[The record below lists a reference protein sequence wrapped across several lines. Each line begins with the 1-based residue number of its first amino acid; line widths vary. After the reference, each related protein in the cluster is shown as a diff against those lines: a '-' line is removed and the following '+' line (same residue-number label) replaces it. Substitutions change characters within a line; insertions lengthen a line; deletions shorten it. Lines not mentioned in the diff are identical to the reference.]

1 MSDTA
6 QESILDLSDYV
17 RILRKR
23 WRWALSAFVA
33 VVGAA
38 ILFPLLQTDSFTA
51 QTRVLIG
58 QSEAESVVTNQSQ
71 NSSFLT
77 RSLANETS
85 LIEGDSVR
93 SRVEELLDVDTA
105 PTVTVTAEGL
115 SDVLRIRAISGTA
128 QGAADAANAYAQ
140 SYVAEKQDRV
150 ANDIDAATAKF
161 NADLERLGQER
172 TEKRQTLLALQ
183 SEVSTLTSEA
193 RNAAIDER
201 NAEVDER
208 GASTDNEQELA
219 QAEVDR
225 LRRER
230 ITRDELLALK
240 QEEVENEQSR
250 ISPQVNLLDV
260 QINAVAK
267 AVTDLELSGAFA
279 AAGSNTVIETAVAP
293 TAPSN
298 TPLSRSIA
306 LGIVAGSIAA
316 AAAALLA
323 HNLDRTINSADDIRE
338 LVNLPVLGTVPQ
350 SDDVTRPAL
359 DLQTLER
366 PESPVGDAYHRVRT
380 ALQFSFLSR
389 DVRSVLVTSANPS
402 EGKTTTSINLAGA
415 LAAIGSRVI
424 LADVDFRR
432 PRLHQVFSIDM
443 KPGLSDHLLDG
454 TPLHELAFT
463 VASANNS
470 LVVLPSGSSP
480 PSPGDLVSTPAFAD
494 LVRLVEKEGDI
505 AVLDSPPILPV
516 SDAITLSRLVDIV
529 VITARAGST
538 TRDDLKRTVET
549 LQQVGA
555 EIAGIVLVGV
565 NNSDQYYRY
574 RSNYANSAEG

>member
-1 MSDTA
+1 MADSA

-17 RILRKR
+17 RILRQR
-23 WRWALSAFVA
+23 WRWALAAFAA

-38 ILFPLLQTDSFTA
+38 ILFPLLQSDSFSA
-51 QTRVLIG
+51 QTRVLVG
-58 QSEAESVVTNQSQ
+58 QSQAESVVTNQSQ

-93 SRVEELLDVDTA
+93 ARVEAMLGVETA
-105 PTVTVTAEGL
+105 PSVTVTAEGV
-115 SDVLRIRAISGTA
+115 SDVLRIRATSGTA
-128 QGAADAANAYAQ
+128 QGAADAANAYAE

-150 ANDIDAATAKF
+150 AKDIKAATDKF

-172 TEKRQTLLALQ
+172 TEKRQILVGLQ
-183 SEVSTLTSEA
+183 SELSTLSSEA

-201 NAEVDER
+201 NAEADER
-208 GASTDNEQELA
+208 SAVTDSERESA
-219 QAEVDR
+219 QVQVDR
-225 LRRER
+225 LRRDR
-230 ITRDELLALK
+230 IQRDELIALK
-240 QEEVENEQSR
+240 QEEIELEQSR

-260 QINAVAK
+260 QINAVAE

-279 AAGSNTVIETAVAP
+279 NSSSTTVVETALPP

-323 HNLDRTINSADDIRE
+323 HNLDRTINSAEDVRE
-338 LVNLPVLGTVPQ
+338 LVNLPILGTVPL
-350 SDDVTRPAL
+350 SDDVSRPAL

-389 DVRSVLVTSANPS
+389 DVRSVLVTSANPA
-402 EGKTTTSINLAGA
+402 EGKTTSSINLAGA

-443 KPGLSDHLLDG
+443 VPGLSDHLLEG

-494 LVRLVEKEGDI
+494 LVRLIEKEGDI
-505 AVLDSPPILPV
+505 AVLDAPPILPV
-516 SDAITLSRLVDIV
+516 SDAVTLSRLVDTV
-529 VITARAGST
+529 VVTARAGST
-538 TRDDLKRTVET
+538 TREDLKRTIET

-565 NNSDQYYRY
+565 NNADQYYRY
-574 RSNYANSAEG
+574 QSTYEENNGR